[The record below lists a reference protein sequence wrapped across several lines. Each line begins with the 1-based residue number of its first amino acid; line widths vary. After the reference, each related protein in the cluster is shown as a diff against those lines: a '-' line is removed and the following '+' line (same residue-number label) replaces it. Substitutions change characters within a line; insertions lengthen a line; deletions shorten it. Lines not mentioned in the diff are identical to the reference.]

1 MNKRLYRNRQE
12 GALSGVCA
20 GLAEYLNVDKTWI
33 RLAFVVSVIFSS
45 MLGLGMIGPIVYIV
59 LWIAVPARTHAIAE
73 PGSPYGAGSAHK
85 AGSPYEAGSAFDSQ
99 DYYGAGAH
107 YDVDYRVGASS
118 GKRKKEGKSSQ
129 DRYIAGLIL
138 LIIGVFFLLHQ
149 LNILFVH
156 DIIRYWP
163 VLLILSGIMV
173 LFGAFKGQGEPAI
186 AEPAY
191 HEVNIADEAVSE
203 EEAAS
208 ASDPIENV
216 KNDEDE

>member
-1 MNKRLYRNRQE
+1 MNKKLYRNRLE

-20 GLAEYLNVDKTWI
+20 GLGEYLNVDKTWI

-45 MLGLGMIGPIVYIV
+45 MLGLGMLGPIVYIV
-59 LWIAVPARTHAIAE
+59 LWIAVPERPNTVRE
-73 PGSPYGAGSAHK
+73 

-99 DYYGAGAH
+99 DYYGSQ
-107 YDVDYRVGASS
+107 YDVDYRVGATSW
-118 GKRKKEGKSSQ
+118 KQKKENKSSQ

-149 LNILFVH
+149 LNVLFVH

-173 LFGAFKGQGEPAI
+173 LFGAFKGQGKSAI
-186 AEPAY
+186 DEPAY
-191 HEVNIADEAVSE
+191 HEVNIEDETV
-203 EEAAS
+203 S

-216 KNDEDE
+216 KNDENE